1 VAAHVQPPGIYWV
14 NCFSHPKSHN
24 INMILGHILLDEIW
38 GAKVERKILKSNSAH
53 QLISSSASGIMEPET
68 EILYLCTLK
77 TD

>member
-1 VAAHVQPPGIYWV
+1 VAAHVQPPGLYWV

-53 QLISSSASGIMEPET
+53 QLIS
-68 EILYLCTLK
+68 
-77 TD
+77 